1 MRPDKLFDYL
11 DDRLPDAERAE
22 LEERLLTDER
32 LQRELAIARK
42 IHNGM
47 HGSREVF
54 TNDGVPDNRGPIL
67 ARRIA
72 IVFAALVLLNVLVG
86 IAFIIGF
93 NKKPNDYGPREAAV
107 RRQLAESMEKAAA
120 NALPTPTFDTG
131 EIKLTVPPKRG
142 NATANEIV
150 AAAKKLGGSATKGL
164 ADVNGILVFAEV
176 PEKQTHLL
184 RMKIAQLGSVSAES
198 RIEPGLNGKT
208 MVQLRIV
215 ENAKP

>member
-1 MRPDKLFDYL
+1 M
-11 DDRLPDAERAE
+11 
-22 LEERLLTDER
+22 
-32 LQRELAIARK
+32 ARK
-42 IHNGM
+42 IHDGM
-47 HGSREVF
+47 HSSREVF
-54 TNDGVPDNRGPIL
+54 IEGEPANRGPIL

-120 NALPTPTFDTG
+120 TALPTPTLDTG

-142 NATANEIV
+142 DATANEIV

-164 ADVNGILVFAEV
+164 ADANGILVFAEV
-176 PEKQTHLL
+176 PEKQTQAFREKLS
-184 RMKIAQLGSVSAES
+184 KFGAVPPES
-198 RIEPGLNGKT
+198 HREAGPNGKT
-208 MVQLRIV
+208 MFQLRII

>member
-32 LQRELAIARK
+32 LQRELAMARK
-42 IHNGM
+42 IHGGM
-47 HGSREVF
+47 QGSREVF
-54 TNDGVPDNRGPIL
+54 IEGEPANRGPIL

-120 NALPTPTFDTG
+120 NALPTPTFETG

-164 ADVNGILVFAEV
+164 ADANGILVFAEV

>member
-32 LQRELAIARK
+32 LQRELAMARK
-42 IHNGM
+42 IHDGM
-47 HGSREVF
+47 QGSREVF
-54 TNDGVPDNRGPIL
+54 IEGEPANRGPIL

-120 NALPTPTFDTG
+120 AALPTPTFDTG

-142 NATANEIV
+142 DATANEIV

-164 ADVNGILVFAEV
+164 ADANGILVFVEV
-176 PEKQTHLL
+176 PEKQTQAFWKKLSQFG
-184 RMKIAQLGSVSAES
+184 AVPTES
-198 RIEPGLNGKT
+198 PREASPNGKT
-208 MVQLRIV
+208 MFQLRIV